1 MKNRLQF
8 EKSPYLLQ
16 HADNPVDWYPWREEA
31 FEKARNEDKPVF
43 LSVGYSTCH
52 WCHVM
57 AHESFE
63 DDRIARLMNEV
74 FVNVKVD
81 REERPDIDGVYM
93 TVCQMATG
101 SGGWPLTIIMTPDKA
116 PFFAGTYFPKE
127 SRFGRIGMSELIPK
141 IASLWHERRNELLD
155 SAGQIHDFLN
165 QSSRNEKGGELHVSV
180 LDQAFEELSARFD
193 GQHGGFG
200 DAPKFPTPHHLMFL
214 LRCWKRTGD
223 DRALLMVEKTI
234 QEMRC
239 GGIYDHIGFG
249 FHRYST
255 DERWLLP
262 HFEKMLYDQAL
273 LALAY
278 TETWQATAK
287 DVYRET
293 AVEIFE
299 YILRDMTSP
308 EGAFFSGEDAD
319 SEGVEG
325 KFYLWSEKEI
335 REILDAK
342 EADVVIRA
350 FNIARE
356 GNFVEEASGAR
367 TGENILYRTRTY
379 HELAEALGLTEDG
392 LRKALAENRKK
403 LFEAREKR
411 IHPHK
416 DDKVLTDWNGLMIA
430 ALARGARVFN
440 DGQYADAAGRASAF
454 ILERMRRDDGRLHH
468 RFREGEASISGFL
481 DDYAFLVWGL
491 IELYEADFDARW
503 LEAAL
508 DLNVLMIR
516 HFWDGKDGGFFF
528 TPDDGEKLLVRKK
541 EIYDGAVPSGNSV
554 AFWNLLRLSRM
565 TGDASLDEKAA
576 AIARAFSRSIEQI
589 PSAYTQFLVA
599 HDFALGPTFEIV
611 IAGRIGR
618 KDTQNMIRALYKEY
632 IPRKVVVFRPTDDL
646 SPSAD
651 CLAEYTK
658 TMKSTAG
665 RATAYVCRSGQCERP
680 TTGIRTMM
688 KLLRQETGFRKA

>member
-16 HADNPVDWYPWREEA
+16 HADNPVDWYPWSEEA
-31 FEKARNEDKPVF
+31 FEKARREDRPVF

-165 QSSRNEKGGELHVSV
+165 QSSRNEKGGELGVSV

-193 GQHGGFG
+193 GKHGGFG
-200 DAPKFPTPHHLMFL
+200 DAPKFPTPHHLIFL

-234 QEMRC
+234 QEMRR

-273 LALAY
+273 LALAC

-325 KFYLWSEKEI
+325 KFYLWREVDI
-335 REILDAK
+335 RGILDPE
-342 EADVVIRA
+342 EATVLMRA
-350 FNIARE
+350 FNVESR
-356 GNFVEEASGAR
+356 GNFVGEGGTR
-367 TGENILYRTRTY
+367 TGENILHLTGS
-379 HELAEALGLTEDG
+379 HEELARSLKMPGEEL
-392 LRKALAENRKK
+392 NRILSGTVAK
-403 LFEAREKR
+403 LFEARKKR
-411 IHPHK
+411 VHPHK
-416 DDKVLTDWNGLMIA
+416 DDKALTDWNGLMIA

-440 DGQYADAAGRASAF
+440 NGQYADAAGRASAF
-454 ILERMRRDDGRLHH
+454 MLDRMRRVDGRLHH

-503 LEAAL
+503 LETAL
-508 DLNVLMIR
+508 ELNSLMIR
-516 HFWDGKDGGFFF
+516 HFWDRKDGGFFF

-565 TGDASLDEKAA
+565 TGDASLDEKAD
-576 AIARAFSRSIEQI
+576 AIARAFSRSIEQM

-618 KDTQNMIRALYKEY
+618 KDTQNMIRALYREFV
-632 IPRKVVVFRPTDDL
+632 PRKVVVFRPTDDL
-646 SPSAD
+646 SPSMD
-651 CLAEYTK
+651 RLAEYTK
-658 TMKSTAG
+658 PMKSTAG